1 MLVRKIGKKV
11 RAEPEKAADRRSY
24 RFSRWPRW
32 AAAVV
37 LGLGAQTAVGAEAV
51 DIYDVPTGLPP
62 SPLFGAEPFTQ
73 QVLLFEEF
81 GLQSVPAAECRN
93 CRPMPQVT
101 DCSSSPTGTAL
112 DTFLRQSISPL
123 PTEAANAAQRNPWH
137 GRIEQ
142 CLGRTLQTSAQE
154 GRPPG
159 VWFSHQRWNEFKPRE
174 YFQSAT
180 AGARANGG
188 MRDRMQRHGYRLGE
202 FGPGGLYH
210 NTAGAPGFNGTTRGL
225 QVRLHPNLPVQEP
238 NSVWT
243 FDGTFP
249 PKLVTARYGMPL
261 VFRHYNALPVDQA
274 ANNGFGLH
282 TLSTHNH
289 NGHNPAE
296 SDGFPNAY
304 FFPGQFYD
312 YRWPVV
318 LAGHDS
324 INTRAT
330 DPRAGA
336 PNGRGG
342 ITRIRGD
349 WRETMSS
356 LWFHDHMHDFTA
368 PNVYK
373 GSAGAMNIYSSID
386 RGNEAINDG
395 VNLRLPSGTALD
407 WGNRDYDINL
417 VVGDK
422 AWDARG
428 QLAYNIFN
436 LDGFLGDRV
445 TVNWG
450 YKPYLEVRARRYRF
464 RMLNGSVARYFK
476 IAVVDS
482 QGNRVPVHM
491 VANDGN
497 IMEHAVPFPNAQSQD
512 LPTQSI
518 GERYDVVID
527 FSRFREGDRIYFVNV
542 MEHKDGRGPEKD
554 PVPLASILNGT
565 YQGDPA
571 VGKFLEF
578 RVRAYSG
585 VDRSMNPADYEPGKL
600 KMVPL
605 PAKPAPG
612 SPEYMAAT
620 HRTFEF
626 GRSGGTDNKPWTIKV
641 DDNQVVN
648 GEADRIAAAPERGA
662 LEVWHFRNGTGG
674 GWSHP
679 VHTHFEEAQIL
690 SKDGLPPPVW
700 EQWARKD
707 MFRVGPE
714 VDSAREITVA
724 IRFREFMG
732 TFVEHCHNT
741 THEDHA
747 MLLRWDIRNP
757 GQTVAI
763 PTPYPEWEGVK
774 YVESSVLPTAVG
786 GNPDK
791 VNPFAEP

>member
-1 MLVRKIGKKV
+1 
-11 RAEPEKAADRRSY
+11 
-24 RFSRWPRW
+24 
-32 AAAVV
+32 
-37 LGLGAQTAVGAEAV
+37 
-51 DIYDVPTGLPP
+51 
-62 SPLFGAEPFTQ
+62 
-73 QVLLFEEF
+73 
-81 GLQSVPAAECRN
+81 
-93 CRPMPQVT
+93 
-101 DCSSSPTGTAL
+101 
-112 DTFLRQSISPL
+112 
-123 PTEAANAAQRNPWH
+123 
-137 GRIEQ
+137 
-142 CLGRTLQTSAQE
+142 
-154 GRPPG
+154 
-159 VWFSHQRWNEFKPRE
+159 
-174 YFQSAT
+174 
-180 AGARANGG
+180 
-188 MRDRMQRHGYRLGE
+188 
-202 FGPGGLYH
+202 
-210 NTAGAPGFNGTTRGL
+210 
-225 QVRLHPNLPVQEP
+225 
-238 NSVWT
+238 
-243 FDGTFP
+243 
-249 PKLVTARYGMPL
+249 
-261 VFRHYNALPVDQA
+261 
-274 ANNGFGLH
+274 
-282 TLSTHNH
+282 
-289 NGHNPAE
+289 
-296 SDGFPNAY
+296 
-304 FFPGQFYD
+304 
-312 YRWPVV
+312 
-318 LAGHDS
+318 
-324 INTRAT
+324 
-330 DPRAGA
+330 
-336 PNGRGG
+336 
-342 ITRIRGD
+342 
-349 WRETMSS
+349 
-356 LWFHDHMHDFTA
+356 
-368 PNVYK
+368 
-373 GSAGAMNIYSSID
+373 
-386 RGNEAINDG
+386 
-395 VNLRLPSGTALD
+395 
-407 WGNRDYDINL
+407 
-417 VVGDK
+417 
-422 AWDARG
+422 
-428 QLAYNIFN
+428 
-436 LDGFLGDRV
+436 
-445 TVNWG
+445 
-450 YKPYLEVRARRYRF
+450 
-464 RMLNGSVARYFK
+464 
-476 IAVVDS
+476 VVDS

-641 DDNQVVN
+641 DDNQVLN

-714 VDSAREITVA
+714 VDSAREITIA

-763 PTPYPEWEGVK
+763 PTPYPDWEGVK

>member
-11 RAEPEKAADRRSY
+11 RTEPEKAADRRSY

-51 DIYDVPTGLPP
+51 DVYDIPTGLPP

-73 QVLLFEEF
+73 QILLFEEF
-81 GLQSVPAAECRN
+81 GLQSVPATECRN

-274 ANNGFGLH
+274 SNNGFGLH

-312 YRWPVV
+312 YRWPIV

-356 LWFHDHMHDFTA
+356 LWF
-368 PNVYK
+368 
-373 GSAGAMNIYSSID
+373 
-386 RGNEAINDG
+386 
-395 VNLRLPSGTALD
+395 
-407 WGNRDYDINL
+407 
-417 VVGDK
+417 
-422 AWDARG
+422 
-428 QLAYNIFN
+428 
-436 LDGFLGDRV
+436 
-445 TVNWG
+445 
-450 YKPYLEVRARRYRF
+450 
-464 RMLNGSVARYFK
+464 
-476 IAVVDS
+476 
-482 QGNRVPVHM
+482 
-491 VANDGN
+491 
-497 IMEHAVPFPNAQSQD
+497 
-512 LPTQSI
+512 
-518 GERYDVVID
+518 
-527 FSRFREGDRIYFVNV
+527 
-542 MEHKDGRGPEKD
+542 
-554 PVPLASILNGT
+554 
-565 YQGDPA
+565 
-571 VGKFLEF
+571 
-578 RVRAYSG
+578 
-585 VDRSMNPADYEPGKL
+585 
-600 KMVPL
+600 
-605 PAKPAPG
+605 
-612 SPEYMAAT
+612 
-620 HRTFEF
+620 
-626 GRSGGTDNKPWTIKV
+626 
-641 DDNQVVN
+641 
-648 GEADRIAAAPERGA
+648 
-662 LEVWHFRNGTGG
+662 
-674 GWSHP
+674 
-679 VHTHFEEAQIL
+679 
-690 SKDGLPPPVW
+690 
-700 EQWARKD
+700 
-707 MFRVGPE
+707 
-714 VDSAREITVA
+714 
-724 IRFREFMG
+724 
-732 TFVEHCHNT
+732 
-741 THEDHA
+741 
-747 MLLRWDIRNP
+747 
-757 GQTVAI
+757 
-763 PTPYPEWEGVK
+763 
-774 YVESSVLPTAVG
+774 
-786 GNPDK
+786 
-791 VNPFAEP
+791 

>member
-11 RAEPEKAADRRSY
+11 RAEPENAADRRSY

-476 IAVVDS
+476 TAVVDS

-620 HRTFEF
+620 HRSFQF

-641 DDNQVVN
+641 DDNQVLN

-662 LEVWHFRNGTGG
+662 FEVWHFRNGTGG

-774 YVESSVLPTAVG
+774 YVESSVLPTSAG
-786 GNPDK
+786 SRR
-791 VNPFAEP
+791 